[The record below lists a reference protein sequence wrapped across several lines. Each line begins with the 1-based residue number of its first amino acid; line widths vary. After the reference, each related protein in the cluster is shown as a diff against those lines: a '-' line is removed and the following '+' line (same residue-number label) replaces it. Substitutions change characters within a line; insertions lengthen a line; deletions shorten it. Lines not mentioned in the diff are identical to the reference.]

1 MLSLQQPYNLTDL
14 HEKYGQFIRY
24 GPDKFGTT
32 AVDAIRIVF
41 QKGERM
47 FPKTEFYDACGDGIT
62 PNTFGIRDEAESGQ
76 YCAVVHTSLR
86 ANIGTLYPQA
96 ALVPQLFHGSCKEI
110 WSSILTKMLEY

>member
-24 GPDKFGTT
+24 GPDKLGTT

-47 FPKTEFYDACGDGIT
+47 FPKTEFYDAYGDGIT
-62 PNTFGIRDEAESGQ
+62 PNTFGIRDEAVSGQ
-76 YCAVVHTSLR
+76 CCAMVHTLLR

-96 ALVPQLFHGSCKEI
+96 ALVPQLFHGSCEET
-110 WSSILTKMLEY
+110 WSGISTKMLEY